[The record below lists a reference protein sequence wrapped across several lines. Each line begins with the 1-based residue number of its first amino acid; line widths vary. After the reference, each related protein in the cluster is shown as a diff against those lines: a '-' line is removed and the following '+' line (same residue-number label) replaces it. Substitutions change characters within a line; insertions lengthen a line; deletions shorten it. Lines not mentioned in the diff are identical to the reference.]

1 MSPTPL
7 EGILMEAREG
17 DYDLVV
23 VGGHGPRTRSIRAR
37 DDITLQ
43 ILDSLN
49 RPVLVVPEESG

>member
-1 MSPTPL
+1 MTSSSSAGT
-7 EGILMEAREG
+7 ARA
-17 DYDLVV
+17 
-23 VGGHGPRTRSIRAR
+23 RSIRAR